1 MEMSRHNIALV
12 RTLKFNDALIA
23 IKILLY
29 ESTHLPAQDMFY
41 QFINNHLVL
50 GLFPF
55 LKT

>member
-12 RTLKFNDALIA
+12 RTLKSTDALIA